1 LWGCRT
7 VIYGPENG
15 FMKSYDSGG
24 YSDTKFLRINNSF
37 GRVLPLPATST
48 LYNAGA
54 SFMYIKVPKLTFNV
68 NISVSQTNKA
78 GNWKI
83 RALKTST
90 PSTTS
95 FRRSLYFRPRVADEI
110 NVILLCVT
118 WWAL

>member
-1 LWGCRT
+1 
-7 VIYGPENG
+7 
-15 FMKSYDSGG
+15 MKSYDTAG

-48 LYNAGA
+48 LYSAGA
-54 SFMYIKVPKLTFNV
+54 SLVYIKVPKLTFNV
-68 NISVSQTNKA
+68 NISVCQTTKA
-78 GNWKI
+78 GNWKV

-95 FRRSLYFRPRVADEI
+95 VRRSLYFRPRDADEI
-110 NVILLCVT
+110 NVILLCLT